1 MYTVCLKSAFTGAYI
16 LYFEVYDDDDDD
28 YDSID

>member
-28 YDSID
+28 IID